1 MATPDD
7 ETEGAPP
14 EGPGQHG
21 DGTVATYELEHA
33 DELEGAGPPALEPAP
48 EQADEP
54 PADIFART
62 PFPRPRPGAL
72 RNIIATLAVGAVIV
86 GLVWFFD
93 NPNAATSQ
101 SITLTAA
108 ATGPAPR
115 VDKPAPDFRVTTLDG
130 QVLQLSDFRG
140 QPVWIS
146 FWATWCPP
154 CRAEN
159 PDIQATYEKYKD
171 QGLVIVALSIGESTD
186 TVRNYVAR
194 TGLTYTIG
202 LDQGTDIAAQYRIV
216 GIPTHFFVD
225 RDGIIRE
232 WRIGSMSKGTM
243 EKKVGQIMA
252 SSTAASGD

>member
-1 MATPDD
+1 MATPDA
-7 ETEGAPP
+7 ETEGAPS
-14 EGPGQHG
+14 EGPDQPR
-21 DGTVATYELEHA
+21 DGTIATY
-33 DELEGAGPPALEPAP
+33 DVEGEGPLSPEP
-48 EQADEP
+48 ADEP
-54 PADIFART
+54 PADTFSST

-72 RNIIATLAVGAVIV
+72 RNIIATLAVGAMIA

-93 NPNAATSQ
+93 NPSGGDSQ

-130 QVLQLSDFRG
+130 QVFQLSDFRG

-159 PDIQATYEKYKD
+159 PDIEAVYEANRD
-171 QGLVIVALSIGESTD
+171 QGLVIIALSIGESTD
-186 TVRNYVAR
+186 TVRDYVAR

-225 RDGIIRE
+225 RDGIIRD
-232 WRIGSMSKGTM
+232 WRIGSMSEGTM
-243 EKKVGQIMA
+243 EKKVAQIMA
-252 SSTAASGD
+252 PSTAATGD

>member
-1 MATPDD
+1 MPDA
-7 ETEGAPP
+7 ETENTPLD
-14 EGPGQHG
+14 GP
-21 DGTVATYELEHA
+21 VATYDAET
-33 DELEGAGPPALEPAP
+33 DESPVEIL
-48 EQADEP
+48 
-54 PADIFART
+54 ART

-93 NPNAATSQ
+93 NPGAATSQ

-115 VDKPAPDFRVTTLDG
+115 VDNPAPDFRVTTLDG
-130 QVLQLSDFRG
+130 QILQLSDFRG
-140 QPVWIS
+140 RPVWIT

-159 PDIQATYEKYKD
+159 PDIQAVYEANRD
-171 QGLVIVALSIGESTD
+171 QGLVIIALSIGEDAD
-186 TVRNYVAR
+186 TVRSYVAR

-225 RDGIIRE
+225 RDGIIRD
-232 WRIGSMSKGTM
+232 WRIGSMSESTM
-243 EKKVGQIMA
+243 RKKVDQIMGP
-252 SSTAASGD
+252 STAATGD